1 MEVEMLR
8 KLSFIIGVLAVLIAF
23 TACPQNGPSGIL
35 PPPVWGD
42 QGGDEPAP
50 EPLPDPETPG
60 VYYVDSAALFTE
72 ALEEAASDGI
82 ASTIVISGSFA
93 IDGTILTDVSDLT
106 IRAESDSVLT
116 LNSVVDFL
124 RPNNVVIDG
133 VHINSSNGTAITVN
147 NQGAANITIRN
158 SYFTNTNAADVNA
171 IGIALADPTSGT
183 ITITGNYFDGY
194 VTGLYVNKTTAALT
208 VTGNTFVDKGGLYLD
223 WKLTADDTVA
233 DNIIIEGNKEDYSSA
248 EFAMDN
254 TIRFSVNSVSD
265 WNETLKS
272 YAAELAGKNTV
283 DVRAIAD
290 GAPLY
295 QVYPTL
301 QVEVASAEQFA
312 DAMKIEHT
320 GNLEIVI
327 TESFDLPAARV
338 ESVKDVT
345 ITALD
350 DVVVNSEGQ
359 LYLWGAENVA
369 FKNVDFTSAK
379 DVKVIGVEAS
389 SNVSFTSCMFEALE
403 RDVNEI
409 AIAISP
415 TNGTGF
421 TVEDC
426 DFTNYVTG
434 VFAQAPTKITGN
446 DFFEYGGISIG
457 LPNAI
462 SDDPASLKAY
472 GVSGNTSEYTT
483 EWNPE
488 AEDDSRFDNTLRFSV
503 SATTE
508 DALADAVKTYAGDL
522 AADNPGMNVVVIND
536 QWHDSP
542 VLWSQAATE

>member
-1 MEVEMLR
+1 MLR

-265 WNETLKS
+265 W
-272 YAAELAGKNTV
+272 
-283 DVRAIAD
+283 
-290 GAPLY
+290 
-295 QVYPTL
+295 
-301 QVEVASAEQFA
+301 
-312 DAMKIEHT
+312 
-320 GNLEIVI
+320 
-327 TESFDLPAARV
+327 
-338 ESVKDVT
+338 
-345 ITALD
+345 
-350 DVVVNSEGQ
+350 
-359 LYLWGAENVA
+359 
-369 FKNVDFTSAK
+369 
-379 DVKVIGVEAS
+379 
-389 SNVSFTSCMFEALE
+389 
-403 RDVNEI
+403 
-409 AIAISP
+409 
-415 TNGTGF
+415 
-421 TVEDC
+421 
-426 DFTNYVTG
+426 
-434 VFAQAPTKITGN
+434 
-446 DFFEYGGISIG
+446 
-457 LPNAI
+457 
-462 SDDPASLKAY
+462 SDTRLLM
-472 GVSGNTSEYTT
+472 
-483 EWNPE
+483 
-488 AEDDSRFDNTLRFSV
+488 R
-503 SATTE
+503 
-508 DALADAVKTYAGDL
+508 
-522 AADNPGMNVVVIND
+522 
-536 QWHDSP
+536 
-542 VLWSQAATE
+542 